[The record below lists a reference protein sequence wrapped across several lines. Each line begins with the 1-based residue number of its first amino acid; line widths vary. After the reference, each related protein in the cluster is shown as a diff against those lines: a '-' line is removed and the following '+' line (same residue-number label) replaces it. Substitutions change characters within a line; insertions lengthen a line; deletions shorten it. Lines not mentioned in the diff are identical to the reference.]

1 MSDLLTENNADTIQ
15 KMEKLGQLESKIT
28 EAIEKVLALQNKCD
42 ELAAANTQLTT
53 DLDALRSDNVDLNSR
68 IVETES
74 VVRDRDGEKQV
85 LNKIDRMLEKFGEL
99 QI

>member
-1 MSDLLTENNADTIQ
+1 MSDLLTEKNADTVQ

-42 ELAAANTQLTT
+42 ELAATNAQLTT
-53 DLDALRSDNVDLNSR
+53 DLEALRSDNVDLNSR
-68 IVETES
+68 ITETES
-74 VVRDRDGEKQV
+74 VVRDRDGETQV